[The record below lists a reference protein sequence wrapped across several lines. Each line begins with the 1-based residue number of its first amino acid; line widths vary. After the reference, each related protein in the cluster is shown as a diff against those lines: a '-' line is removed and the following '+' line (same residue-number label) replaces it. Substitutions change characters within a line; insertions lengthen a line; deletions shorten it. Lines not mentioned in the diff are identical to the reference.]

1 MVLVYSHL
9 LFHVACGKLQVARA
23 HSSTRFQSRPQLT
36 EGLLCDNVRLSTSS
50 LRNSSCSLTI
60 QIVYTGTFPMSTQSE
75 TLKCMAMRFT
85 TDHVLVFTVGHLL
98 DMLYC
103 VMSVGRSVGYY
114 GNAVSP
120 IVPNRALHPK
130 SHATQ
135 GSTAVTR

>member
-1 MVLVYSHL
+1 
-9 LFHVACGKLQVARA
+9 
-23 HSSTRFQSRPQLT
+23 
-36 EGLLCDNVRLSTSS
+36 
-50 LRNSSCSLTI
+50 
-60 QIVYTGTFPMSTQSE
+60 MSTQSE

-85 TDHVLVFTVGHLL
+85 TDHVLVFTVGHL

-103 VMSVGRSVGYY
+103 VMSVGQSVGYY

-135 GSTAVTR
+135 GSTAVSHSLTSHRTVASHILRTRRLCPSGAFVIIHASSARPERLCDALRDCTIRYVRFSDEFPVTAE